1 MRRRLEGA
9 VLILIVLAMA
19 EVFHAGGLAV
29 TILLSVATV
38 GAAAMFVG
46 LGWCWGRD
54 DRIRAG
60 KAAR

>member
-1 MRRRLEGA
+1 MLA
-9 VLILIVLAMA
+9 VLALA
-19 EVFHAGGLAV
+19 EVFHVGGLAV
-29 TILLSVATV
+29 TILLAVATV
-38 GAAAMFVG
+38 GCAALFVG